1 MSWLLNIMSL
11 IVDRRFGRIVR
22 NEIELKK
29 EELLYTTFFIE
40 SSEYYTP
47 VVEIILGSGA
57 GSS

>member
-1 MSWLLNIMSL
+1 MSL